1 MGRRA
6 LTGSVPHS
14 LSATQLN
21 QAGRSTNSIQS
32 DRAEHGSGQLCDYG
46 STYCDGNSDD
56 ESKCHAEIC
65 INRKETISNFF
76 LWAKANA
83 TAYNRVAEED
93 FSARKNEK
101 YALPKHIRRQNESSC
116 YNNKFAHHGN
126 KSGTIIKQKGHKSK
140 NGKITPRAEPERLQ
154 CGSGNRLFQGECRT

>member
-65 INRKETISNFF
+65 IIRKEKVRDFF
-76 LWAKANA
+76 LWTGKQSLEIYMMHGLLLNIFKSSAVIQFSSIEGYLLAAGNFA
-83 TAYNRVAEED
+83 LTIGLCAVVICLLNQNVAL
-93 FSARKNEK
+93 KKVLN
-101 YALPKHIRRQNESSC
+101 IR
-116 YNNKFAHHGN
+116 
-126 KSGTIIKQKGHKSK
+126 
-140 NGKITPRAEPERLQ
+140 
-154 CGSGNRLFQGECRT
+154 